1 MTNGTFRM
9 PNRWG
14 NGVGWERRLDSI
26 SAKQDMD
33 LEIIGA
39 AIAVV
44 GALLW
49 IRRDL
54 RHDIAEIRADVRALN
69 GRIDSILLADRPPKN

>member
-1 MTNGTFRM
+1 
-9 PNRWG
+9 
-14 NGVGWERRLDSI
+14 
-26 SAKQDMD
+26 MD
-33 LEIIGA
+33 IEIIGA
-39 AIAVV
+39 AMAVI

-69 GRIDSILLADRPPKN
+69 VRIDTILLADRSPKS

>member
-1 MTNGTFRM
+1 
-9 PNRWG
+9 
-14 NGVGWERRLDSI
+14 
-26 SAKQDMD
+26 MD
-33 LEIIGA
+33 IEVIGA
-39 AIAVV
+39 AIAVI

-69 GRIDSILLADRPPKN
+69 GRIDSILLADRPPKS